1 MNLIIDVCKFH
12 TSVQSVKGEV
22 CMKDLKKEVILQFRF
37 NRAESVPSSA
47 EVRKGRVS
55 C

>member
-22 CMKDLKKEVILQFRF
+22 CMKDLVILQFRF
-37 NRAESVPSSA
+37 NRAESVLSSA